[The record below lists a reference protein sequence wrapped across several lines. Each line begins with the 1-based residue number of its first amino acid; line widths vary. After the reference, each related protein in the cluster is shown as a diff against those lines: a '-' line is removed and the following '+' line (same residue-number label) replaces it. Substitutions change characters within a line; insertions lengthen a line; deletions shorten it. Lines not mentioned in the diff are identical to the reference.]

1 MVEVHNARKEDGN
14 DVEVDDVRGGDD
26 DEGLL
31 IVLDLVRARADG

>member
-14 DVEVDDVRGGDD
+14 DVEVDDGCGGD

-31 IVLDLVRARADG
+31 VVLALVRAQADG